1 MADAGRTTAALF
13 GGTFD
18 PFHNGH
24 LRMALEVKETL
35 AVSRMVL
42 LPAHHPPHKPKRPV
56 SEARHR
62 LAMAAAGAA
71 GLAGVEVSDVEIRR
85 EGPSYSLLTVEDF
98 RRADSRTHILFVLG
112 ADSFSE
118 VSMWYRYEEF
128 LSACDFVLLPR
139 PGAAVEPVPPEGVR
153 IEKEDPHCYSWVG
166 KSYRL
171 PGGRRLFCP
180 SLPTLDISS
189 SSIREKVRTGKC
201 IRGLVPPEVERYI
214 SENGL
219 YAERAEERRP

>member
-1 MADAGRTTAALF
+1 MALF

-24 LRMALEVKETL
+24 LRMAIEVKETL
-35 AVSRMVL
+35 SVSRMIL
-42 LPAHHPPHKPKRPV
+42 FPAHRPPHKPTRPV
-56 SEARHR
+56 TEARHR
-62 LAMAAAGAA
+62 LAMVEAGAA
-71 GLAGVEVSDVEIRR
+71 GLDGIEVSDIEIRR
-85 EGPSYSLLTVEDF
+85 EGPSYSLLTVEAF
-98 RRADSRTHILFVLG
+98 RRAEPDARILFLLG
-112 ADSFSE
+112 ADSFAE
-118 VSMWYRYEEF
+118 VSTWHRYGEL

-139 PGAAVEPVPPEGVR
+139 PGTGPDPASPRGVR

-189 SSIREKVRTGKC
+189 SAIREKVRTGKC
-201 IRGLVPPEVERYI
+201 IRGLLPPEVERYLF
-214 SENGL
+214 ENGL
-219 YAERAEERRP
+219 YVDRAEERRP

>member
-1 MADAGRTTAALF
+1 VESPRTSVALF

-24 LRMALEVKETL
+24 LRMAIEVKETL

-42 LPAHHPPHKPKRPV
+42 FPAHHPPHKPRQPV

-62 LAMAAAGAA
+62 LAMVAAGAA
-71 GLAGVEVSDVEIRR
+71 GLPGIEVSDIEIRR
-85 EGPSYSLLTVEDF
+85 EGPSYSLLTVLSF
-98 RRADSRTHILFVLG
+98 RRSEPDAQILFVMG

-118 VSMWYRYEEF
+118 VSTWHRYEEL

-139 PGAAVEPVPPEGVR
+139 PGARTDPAPPAGLR
-153 IEKEDPHCYSWVG
+153 LEKEDPHCYSWVG

-189 SSIREKVRTGKC
+189 SAIREKVRTGKC
-201 IRGLVPPEVERYI
+201 IRGLLPAEVERYL
-214 SENGL
+214 SDNGL
-219 YAERAEERRP
+219 YLDRGEEKRP

>member
-1 MADAGRTTAALF
+1 MALF

-18 PFHNGH
+18 PFHYGH
-24 LRMALEVKETL
+24 LRMAIEVKETL
-35 AVSRMVL
+35 AVSRVVL
-42 LPAHHPPHKPKRPV
+42 FPAHHPPHKPKRPV

-62 LAMAAAGAA
+62 LAMVAAGSV
-71 GLAGVEVSDVEIRR
+71 GLLGIEVSDVETRR
-85 EGPSYSLLTVEDF
+85 EGPSYSLLTVAEF
-98 RRADSRTHILFVLG
+98 RRADPQAQILFLLG

-118 VSMWYRYEEF
+118 VSMWYRYEEL
-128 LSACDFVLLPR
+128 LSSCDFVLLPR
-139 PGAAVEPVPPEGVR
+139 PGAAAEPVPPAGVR
-153 IEKEDPHCYSWVG
+153 IEIEDPHCYSWVG

-171 PGGRRLFCP
+171 TGGRRLFCP

-219 YAERAEERRP
+219 YADRAEERRP